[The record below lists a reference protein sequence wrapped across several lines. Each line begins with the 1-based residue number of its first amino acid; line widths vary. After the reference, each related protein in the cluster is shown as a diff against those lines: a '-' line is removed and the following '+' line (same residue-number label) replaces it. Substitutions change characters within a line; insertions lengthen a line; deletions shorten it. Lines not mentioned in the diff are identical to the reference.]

1 MDGTDQN
8 VSSIDNEAVINE
20 KVSPTSSDLS
30 QTLLNINS
38 SLGCM
43 SDLLMKLVANSERT
57 ASVVNTQSTTGL
69 LSDEFDARSTGQSEF
84 LSTRHDDPLVHIESS
99 STGHEAHMF
108 NEHSIK
114 QPSVSTGIS
123 RGKRRIGPVYS
134 SKSSKRVCIDDSDDE
149 ALSIHAN
156 DDEHEF
162 PLSEAVAEL
171 ISDNNRNDP
180 SKEGESFLDDLQKAL
195 ETPSE
200 EADDINQKLADIIN
214 SRWGK
219 VLSQE
224 KLSPILEKYN
234 RPGNCTSL
242 HPIKV
247 NKEAWANLSADKKQQ
262 DLRLANLQQTLEK
275 VAIIVLRASEFLFE
289 IKAHVSSVNSD
300 VTSLVDA
307 LALLG
312 HATANISVLRRSSLK
327 PALKREYQALCAN
340 NSDFPHGPLLF
351 GEDFGKM
358 VKDVEEAR
366 KLNRAFKISPSSA
379 QQSSHYNLSK
389 HGKFTRS
396 YPTGAMMNGPTGTAS
411 HRDFLWGGHQRPSFR
426 RKPYNRPQNQKN
438 KPQGKQF

>member
-1 MDGTDQN
+1 MPDPP
-8 VSSIDNEAVINE
+8 DNRN
-20 KVSPTSSDLS
+20 
-30 QTLLNINS
+30 
-38 SLGCM
+38 
-43 SDLLMKLVANSERT
+43 
-57 ASVVNTQSTTGL
+57 
-69 LSDEFDARSTGQSEF
+69 

-247 NKEAWANLSADKKQQ
+247 NKEAWANLSADNKQQ
-262 DLRLANLQQTLEK
+262 DLRLASLQQTLEK
-275 VAIIVLRASEFLFE
+275 VAIIVLRASEFLLE
-289 IKAHVSSVNSD
+289 IKAHVSSVNSH
-300 VTSLVDA
+300 VTSLVNA
-307 LALLG
+307 LSLLG

-358 VKDVEEAR
+358 AKGVEEAR
-366 KLNRAFKISPSSA
+366 KLNRAFKSLPLQHNKAAI
-379 QQSSHYNLSK
+379 
-389 HGKFTRS
+389 T
-396 YPTGAMMNGPTGTAS
+396 T
-411 HRDFLWGGHQRPSFR
+411 FR
-426 RKPYNRPQNQKN
+426 NVGNSRVHTPPGQ
-438 KPQGKQF
+438 